1 MHPIVVVIFI
11 LVLILSVLIKHLL
24 DLAERGMV
32 SFIDMHLVIFPI
44 ILLLLYVLTLM
55 SAQSIT
61 KICCGMSGGLFFL
74 SYINLKTNASEKSQ
88 DDLRIWSGHAMLLM
102 FGTATISLMVYV
114 PKAIVEISGL
124 LGLFGAAFYGMFLKT
139 PRQTQ

>member
-11 LVLILSVLIKHLL
+11 FFLILSVLIMCLL

-44 ILLLLYVLTLM
+44 IVLILYLLTRIPT
-55 SAQSIT
+55 QSIT
-61 KICCGMSGGLFFL
+61 KICIGMSGSLFFL
-74 SYINLKTNASEKSQ
+74 SFINLKTNASEKSK
-88 DDLRIWSGHAMLLM
+88 DDFRIWSGHAMLLM
-102 FGTATISLMVYV
+102 FGTAAISLMVYV
-114 PKAIVEISGL
+114 PSALSELSGL
-124 LGLFGAAFYGMFLKT
+124 LGLFGSAFYGMFLKT